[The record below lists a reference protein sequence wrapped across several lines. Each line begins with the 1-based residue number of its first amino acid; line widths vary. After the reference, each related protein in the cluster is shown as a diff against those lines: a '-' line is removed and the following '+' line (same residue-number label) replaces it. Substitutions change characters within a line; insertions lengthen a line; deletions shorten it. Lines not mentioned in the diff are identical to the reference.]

1 MPAEDKAT
9 ATAAAPAEAS
19 AAPAEAPAT
28 PAKATESATTDAVA
42 AAVAAATAAVPSPAA
57 IPTKVVPAVLRPDPP
72 LDPNIPC
79 DRDAVADVDR
89 HKGTMLLMDLVR
101 LHYYLWKKGQQPEA
115 AKEDATETKEET
127 KEESKKEEKPK
138 EVKEEEP
145 KAAPAP
151 PAFKVD
157 PPTDAK
163 DVEELATRL
172 TELFKSGRRYE
183 LSGLK
188 DVPTPFFKG
197 EGRFFEKTPTSDDE
211 MDEKKKYKRLDD
223 AGAKSYV
230 SSLILKYFKEFAEAD
245 NKEVDTPPP
254 AETEAS
260 AIAKAVDTL
269 FENLKDIKTGEE
281 ARSDPRPYDVLF
293 LPVSSDW
300 EESMNYEH
308 QSGNK
313 NLLYLASQHVTNETK
328 ESISRIKASF
338 ALVTAKVQ
346 VSSGTELV
354 TQNQRFVIQRKAAD
368 NATGQ
373 KLWKN
378 MERDDLAEFA
388 TIFVFEVFLEK
399 RFYEE
404 TMIGNS
410 IVDNVGSPVTPGS
423 TQAAM
428 KDLLSPSDANKP
440 SDVPIPNPTT
450 HDVLFG
456 RGGMT
461 NGHPGNR
468 RFRDIIALHRPDY
481 VRATK
486 MDKPNVARKIVRA
499 IRQGNP
505 AGRFLRKSA
514 DGMWRDVGD
523 KVAAEKTSQGLRERS
538 NAEKRQRSAMRESLR
553 IGRDSLGGEST
564 DGTPAGKKIKL
575 NGGVAI
581 GVGGALNGN
590 IVPLTLTTKKSGGS
604 AKKIKKG
611 INGPDEDNATES
623 LPPNAVDKDGNL
635 LVTDHGT
642 FETL

>member
-1 MPAEDKAT
+1 MTAEDKET
-9 ATAAAPAEAS
+9 AAVIVEAAAAPAE
-19 AAPAEAPAT
+19 APAEAPAT
-28 PAKATESATTDAVA
+28 PAKATETATTDAVA
-42 AAVAAATAAVPSPAA
+42 AAVAAATAAAPSPAA
-57 IPTKVVPAVLRPDPP
+57 IPTKVLPAVLRPDPP
-72 LDPNIPC
+72 RDPDIPC

-89 HKGTMLLMDLVR
+89 HKGTMLLTDLVR

-115 AKEDATETKEET
+115 VEEDATETKEET
-127 KEESKKEEKPK
+127 KEEAKKEEKPK
-138 EVKEEEP
+138 EAKEEEPEEKIAEEP

-211 MDEKKKYKRLDD
+211 MDEKKKYKCLDD

-230 SSLILKYFKEFAEAD
+230 SSLILKSFKELAEAD

-293 LPVSSDW
+293 LPVTSDW

-308 QSGNK
+308 QTGNK

-354 TQNQRFVIQRKAAD
+354 TQNQRFVIQHKAAD
-368 NATGQ
+368 NAAGQ

-388 TIFVFEVFLEK
+388 TIFVFEVYLEK

-456 RGGMT
+456 RG
-461 NGHPGNR
+461 
-468 RFRDIIALHRPDY
+468 Y
-481 VRATK
+481 V
-486 MDKPNVARKIVRA
+486 
-499 IRQGNP
+499 
-505 AGRFLRKSA
+505 F
-514 DGMWRDVGD
+514 
-523 KVAAEKTSQGLRERS
+523 
-538 NAEKRQRSAMRESLR
+538 
-553 IGRDSLGGEST
+553 
-564 DGTPAGKKIKL
+564 
-575 NGGVAI
+575 
-581 GVGGALNGN
+581 
-590 IVPLTLTTKKSGGS
+590 
-604 AKKIKKG
+604 
-611 INGPDEDNATES
+611 
-623 LPPNAVDKDGNL
+623 
-635 LVTDHGT
+635 
-642 FETL
+642 

>member
-1 MPAEDKAT
+1 MWKKQQEP
-9 ATAAAPAEAS
+9 TAAEAKK
-19 AAPAEAPAT
+19 E
-28 PAKATESATTDAVA
+28 ES
-42 AAVAAATAAVPSPAA
+42 
-57 IPTKVVPAVLRPDPP
+57 
-72 LDPNIPC
+72 
-79 DRDAVADVDR
+79 
-89 HKGTMLLMDLVR
+89 
-101 LHYYLWKKGQQPEA
+101 
-115 AKEDATETKEET
+115 TETKSDAPKEEEAKSSEEKPKKESG
-127 KEESKKEEKPK
+127 KEESKEEISSENKK
-138 EVKEEEP
+138 AEETNVT
-145 KAAPAP
+145 PAI
-151 PAFKVD
+151 KVE
-157 PPTDAK
+157 PPTKAEN
-163 DVEELATRL
+163 VEELATRL
-172 TELFKSGRRYE
+172 IELFKIGRRYE

-197 EGRFFEKTPTSDDE
+197 EGRFFEKTLVADDE
-211 MDEKKKYKRLDD
+211 VEEKKKWKRLDD
-223 AGAKSYV
+223 EGTKSYV
-230 SSLILKYFKEFAEAD
+230 TSLILKSFKEFAEID
-245 NKEVDTPPP
+245 NKEIESPPP
-254 AETEAS
+254 ADAASEENEAS
-260 AIAKAVDTL
+260 AIAKDVSTL

-293 LPVSSDW
+293 LPVSSGW

-328 ESISRIKASF
+328 ESISRIKAAF

-354 TQNQRFVIQRKAAD
+354 TQNQRFVIQRKAEE
-368 NATGQ
+368 NSTGQ

-388 TIFVFEVFLEK
+388 TIFVFEVYLEK

-404 TMIGNS
+404 TMIGTS
-410 IVDNVGSPVTPGS
+410 IVENVGSPVTPGS
-423 TQAAM
+423 TLAAM
-428 KDLLSPSDANKP
+428 KDLFSQSDTNKK

-456 RGGMT
+456 RGYAIRVVSVEFAIDIPHFTHFFFTFLLILEHRGMT

-505 AGRFLRKSA
+505 SGRFLKKHD

-553 IGRDSLGGEST
+553 IGRDSLGGESA

-581 GVGGALNGN
+581 GVGGALNGS

-604 AKKIKKG
+604 AKKSKKG

-642 FETL
+642 FAATLC